1 MVRGSALPACGSA
14 HAGRGLCGRE
24 LHALRLWYPGGQ
36 QTGFLNR
43 MPPEIDR
50 ARVHRSTRLKFAVG
64 YLALV
69 QLGGAVIA
77 YALMRDTLS
86 PDARPSDDLSSGLV
100 FAFFSWVLS
109 GVW

>member
-14 HAGRGLCGRE
+14 HARRGLCGRE

-36 QTGFLNR
+36 QARFLNR
-43 MPPEIDR
+43 MPPETEQG
-50 ARVHRSTRLKFAVG
+50 RVTRSTRLKFAVG

-86 PDARPSDDLSSGLV
+86 PDERPSTDFWFIPI
-100 FAFFSWVLS
+100 FAFVSWV
-109 GVW
+109 